1 MRRRDPRALVST
13 LRHASRRAVR
23 ASVLQGLRSTAGELA
38 AGDGPDVVLPRIAAR
53 LTAAYPGSSCLVLV
67 TPAPGSP
74 TIAAAAGPAQDA
86 VHRAAEHAQAGR
98 PPASGALVSEVR
110 VGQRSFGHIVVVG
123 APASDDLRDLMAAY
137 AGHAAAVA
145 SRYEALEQAGWAR
158 GRAASLASLS
168 HDLVG
173 TTDPRE
179 VAELVAA
186 ALPQTL
192 GCDSAGF
199 WLWHPERGELCPA
212 ATAGLAAE
220 QIQAMR
226 QHPIRP
232 SQTPEL
238 STLLAQREPA
248 VLQVDEVTPAV
259 AEVMRMLG
267 LRTSVAVPLMGGTRL
282 LGAVITSWVAEQ
294 LPGPGLDEALAR
306 LQGVADRA
314 STALQNAHLVET
326 VRHQALHDPLT
337 RLPNRVLFHDRLD
350 TALLAAGRSGGVSVL
365 FCDLDRFKQ
374 INDVMGHA
382 AGDEVLRQV
391 ASRLSEA
398 VRPGDTV
405 GRLSGDEF
413 AAVLPGVSEVA
424 AAEEVAQRLLG
435 CLDQP
440 LRIDGQQ
447 LLVTA
452 SIGVAVHLGPGGTS
466 ELLLHSA
473 DAAMYTAKRQGRG
486 RIVTADNVVPVVS
499 GGSASLSAQLRAGI
513 AAGDLRLLFQPV
525 LHAALPSGSGEVDC
539 PQGRLVGAEA
549 LVRWEHPRL
558 GLLPPAAFVPH
569 AEQDGSILEL
579 DRWVLREACREAAT
593 WARLP
598 GAVQQRVA
606 VNLSVRSLSDPGLE
620 EAVRRAL
627 VDSGLPPHLL
637 HLEVLE
643 SRALLDLPSVVERL
657 TALRHLGV
665 RVVLDD
671 FGTGYSTLSWLLDL
685 PVDQIK
691 IDRIFVVA
699 CAQTAD
705 RRQQVTARAL
715 LRGFVAVGA
724 ELDVEVLAEGVET
737 AEQFDAVRQLGCTLV
752 QGFLIGR
759 PAPADEHRR
768 RIEAEEDRMPVGP
781 SRRAAPS

>member
-1 MRRRDPRALVST
+1 MRRPDPHLVVST
-13 LRHASRRAVR
+13 LRRASRRASR
-23 ASVLQGLRSTAGELA
+23 ASVLQGLRATAGELA
-38 AGDGPDVVLPRIAAR
+38 AGDGPDVVLPRIAHR
-53 LTAAYPGSSCLVLV
+53 IIAACPGSSCVVLV
-67 TPAPGSP
+67 TLAPGSP
-74 TIAAAAGPAQDA
+74 GVAAAAGPAQHAAQRA
-86 VHRAAEHAQAGR
+86 VESAQAGR
-98 PPASGALVSEVR
+98 PIASGALVSEVR
-110 VGQRSFGHIVVVG
+110 AGQRSFGHIVVVG
-123 APASDDLRDLMAAY
+123 APATTALQDLMAAY

-186 ALPQTL
+186 ALPETL
-192 GCDSAGF
+192 GCDSAGV
-199 WLWHPERGELCPA
+199 WLWHPEQGELRPTA
-212 ATAGLAAE
+212 SAGLAAA
-220 QIQAMR
+220 QAAALR
-226 QHPIRP
+226 QSVMRP
-232 SQTPEL
+232 SQTREL

-248 VLQVDEVTPAV
+248 VLQVDEATPEIV
-259 AEVMRMLG
+259 GVMQMLG
-267 LRTSVAVPLMGGTRL
+267 VRTSIVVPLMGDTRL

-294 LPGPGLDEALAR
+294 VPGPGLDEALAR

-350 TALLAAGRSGGVSVL
+350 NALLAAGRSGGVSVL

-374 INDVMGHA
+374 INDAMGHA

-391 ASRLSEA
+391 AMRLSEA

-413 AAVLPGVSEVA
+413 AAVLPGVSDVA
-424 AAEEVAQRLLG
+424 AAQEVAQRLLE
-435 CLDQP
+435 CFDQP
-440 LRIDGQQ
+440 LRVEGHQ

-452 SIGVAVHLGPGGTS
+452 SIGVSVHTGHGGTS
-466 ELLLHSA
+466 EVLLHSA

-486 RIVTADNVVPVVS
+486 RIVMADSVFPVVS
-499 GGSASLSAQLRAGI
+499 GSSASLPVQLRAGI

-525 LHAALPSGSGEVDC
+525 LRFDPPSGAGEQTC
-539 PQGRLVGAEA
+539 AEGRLAGAEA

-569 AEQDGSILEL
+569 AEQDGSILDL

-593 WARLP
+593 WSRLP
-598 GAVQQRVA
+598 GSEPHFVA
-606 VNLSVRSLSDPGLE
+606 VNLSVNTLSDPGLE
-620 EAVRRAL
+620 ELVRRAL
-627 VDSGLPPHLL
+627 VDSGLPPSLL

-643 SRALLDLPSVVERL
+643 SRALLDLPPVVARL

-691 IDRIFVVA
+691 IDRTFVVA
-699 CAQTAD
+699 CAQTGD
-705 RRQQVTARAL
+705 RRQQTTANAL
-715 LRGFVAVGA
+715 LAAFVAMGA
-724 ELDVEVLAEGVET
+724 ELDVQVLAEGVET
-737 AEQFDAVRQLGCTLV
+737 KEQLDAVRRLGCTLV
-752 QGFLIGR
+752 QGFLLGR

-768 RIEAEEDRMPVGP
+768 RIEADDPGRSGT
-781 SRRAAPS
+781 RRAAPS